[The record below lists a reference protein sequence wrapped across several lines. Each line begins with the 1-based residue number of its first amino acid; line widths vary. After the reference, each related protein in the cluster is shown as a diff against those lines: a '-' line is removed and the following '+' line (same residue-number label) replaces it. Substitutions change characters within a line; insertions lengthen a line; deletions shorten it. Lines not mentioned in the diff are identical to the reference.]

1 MSLPLEIERE
11 FSELRNGSRFLR
23 AAPGASKDKALLEI
37 ASRLLSAEA
46 ELLRANAEDLARLPS
61 DALPSFRDRLTI
73 TSERLGGM
81 LESLRQVAALP
92 DPVGEVVEQRVLANG
107 LKIRRVRSPLG
118 VIFMVFESRPNVA
131 LEAFSLAFKAGNT
144 IGLRGGR
151 DSASTVAVL
160 YRVMREALV
169 ASGFPASSFY
179 GMTDY
184 DRAHVTSVLQRK
196 DLVDIAV
203 PRGSEKLIQF
213 FEETAAMPIIKNDRG
228 LCHAYVDDEADL
240 DMAVDIVDNA
250 KTQRPGV
257 CNSLETVLVNSKVAD
272 EFLRKLV
279 AKTASKNLHY
289 RADQR
294 SLEKL
299 QSALSAPSS
308 NASSAAASSL
318 GSSASS
324 SSQSTPVATLATSID
339 FDTEYLDLILNVKI
353 VADLSEAIAHIEK
366 HGSRHS
372 ETIITRNES
381 KARRFQS
388 DIDAAAVY
396 WNASTRFTDG
406 FALGLGGEL
415 GISTQKLHVRG
426 PVGLRELTTPRW
438 IIDGTGQIRS

>member
-196 DLVDIAV
+196 DLFDIAV
-203 PRGSEKLIQF
+203 
-213 FEETAAMPIIKNDRG
+213 PIIKNDRG